1 MKGKSDLLLDA
12 DSCILNS
19 GVEGEGECMR
29 YRRFGSTGWQVSEI
43 GLGGAWFYGRPE
55 EGLKS
60 ASHGIRLVERAIDLG
75 INYFDT
81 APLYGKG
88 RSEEVLGMALKGVKE
103 PYFLATKVG
112 YYPEPFDYSREAV
125 WRGFEASLKRLQR
138 DRVDLLQIHESEKAG
153 WDGIF
158 GAGKTLEALL
168 EIQNQGM
175 TRYIGLTGSDLGLMR
190 DITLDSD
197 AFVSVLTYCKYD
209 LLVQDAKAE
218 LVPGAADQDVAVI
231 AASPLHGGLLGSSRD
246 NWIERGKYAD
256 LRDKLRR
263 VEALLGSEDIPRVA
277 LRYLLSDSRISI
289 LLSGVATIEELEVS
303 ASVSD
308 GEYFSQGLID
318 QIEAV

>member
-1 MKGKSDLLLDA
+1 
-12 DSCILNS
+12 
-19 GVEGEGECMR
+19 MR
-29 YRRFGSTGWQVSEI
+29 YRRFGRTGWQVSEI

-55 EGLKS
+55 EGVKS
-60 ASHGIRLVERAIDLG
+60 SSHGIRLVERALELG

-112 YYPEPFDYSREAV
+112 YYPEPFDYSRDAV
-125 WRGFEASLKRLQR
+125 WRGFEASLKRLKR

-218 LVPGAADQDVAVI
+218 LVPGAADKDVAVI

-246 NWIERGKYAD
+246 NWIERGKYPD
-256 LRDKLRR
+256 LRDKLQH
-263 VEALLGSEDIPRVA
+263 VEALLGPEDIPRAA

-289 LLSGVATIEELEVS
+289 LLSGVATIEELDVS